1 MFSLRSAPVS
11 LIMFLY
17 SLLPATVSILADGL
31 GHVSSAGHAQF
42 SFFSLCSGRYQMC
55 LGVLFLPS
63 TIKINKKKTFP
74 FTMEWPCQFIQEEI
88 NKRHRMM

>member
-63 TIKINKKKTFP
+63 TIKIIKKTLP
-74 FTMEWPCQFIQEEI
+74 LYYGVAMSLYTGG
-88 NKRHRMM
+88 NK